1 MKKIFSN
8 VYTYNMFEQ
17 ELENLLQKN
26 WSDEERALIV
36 RLMDN
41 VMYYKKL
48 IPKSLK
54 HDIFEALKMCNI
66 LKMELEMY
74 KTRELITQI
83 EKKEEECD
91 KECDKECKRECKCEE
106 CKCEECK
113 CEECKCE
120 ECKCEN

>member
-1 MKKIFSN
+1 M
-8 VYTYNMFEQ
+8 YTYNMFEQ

-54 HDIFEALKMCNI
+54 HDIFEALKMCNV

-74 KTRELITQI
+74 RSKELITEL
-83 EKKEEECD
+83 EKKEQECD
-91 KECDKECKRECKCEE
+91 NECKEGCNCGD
-106 CKCEECK
+106 
-113 CEECKCE
+113 
-120 ECKCEN
+120 ECKCENK